1 MIPREDGMKRD
12 GSKTDTKTVRDR
24 HGHFL
29 PGNPG
34 NVNATG
40 RPPRAVEDR
49 YLETLRS
56 TVTPEKWEEICRRAV
71 ADATQGTDTPAR
83 VAALKWLAKY
93 LLPEPSHNVNIGG
106 TLADL
111 LAALADRPDTP
122 LDD

>member
-1 MIPREDGMKRD
+1 MKQDGHNSAGK
-12 GSKTDTKTVRDR
+12 SVRDQ
-24 HGHFL
+24 HGRFL

-34 NVNATG
+34 NVAGLGG

-49 YLETLRS
+49 YLETLRAEC
-56 TVTPEKWEEICRRAV
+56 TPDRWGAIVKRAIV
-71 ADATQGTDTPAR
+71 DAAQGDTAAR
-83 VAALKWLAKY
+83 TWLSKY

>member
-1 MIPREDGMKRD
+1 MAKQPNRNSSEP
-12 GSKTDTKTVRDR
+12 KTDDGRTPQGR
-24 HGHFL
+24 FA

-34 NVNATG
+34 NPNAPG

-49 YLETLRS
+49 YLETLRA
-56 TVTPEKWEEICRRAV
+56 TVTPEKWEKICRRAV

-122 LDD
+122 LDE